1 MTQRKKK
8 KKKPRTQDTLN
19 RHACSYS
26 VNIIRGIILGISIK
40 YSLEEKA
47 IVDIDDSIKPEGEEK
62 KMEAETSGIYCD
74 CISIQWLLLA
84 DDKR

>member
-1 MTQRKKK
+1 M
-8 KKKPRTQDTLN
+8 
-19 RHACSYS
+19 
-26 VNIIRGIILGISIK
+26 GISIK